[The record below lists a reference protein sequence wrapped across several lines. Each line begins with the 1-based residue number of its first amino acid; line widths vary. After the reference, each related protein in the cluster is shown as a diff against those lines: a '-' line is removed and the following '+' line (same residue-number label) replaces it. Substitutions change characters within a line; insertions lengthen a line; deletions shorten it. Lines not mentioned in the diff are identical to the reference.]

1 MADDN
6 IILVES
12 KLRITNGLIH
22 DIIYEAMSLEED
34 TIGIQ
39 NWCDEVDTLEEKLGD
54 HVCDQI
60 PKGGKLK
67 LREKSTG
74 KFYELSGEMLLQGI
88 TRWVKNPVGS
98 DALEQECHMLV
109 FNHEYIEPVMADAII
124 QYSIFNKIK
133 YCVVQQKPSV

>member
-39 NWCDEVDTLEEKLGD
+39 NW
-54 HVCDQI
+54 CDQI